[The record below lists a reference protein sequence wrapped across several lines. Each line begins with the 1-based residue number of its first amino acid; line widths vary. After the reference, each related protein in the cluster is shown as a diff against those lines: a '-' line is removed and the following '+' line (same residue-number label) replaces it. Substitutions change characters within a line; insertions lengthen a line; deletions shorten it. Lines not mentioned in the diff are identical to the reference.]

1 MNYNRN
7 DIFNKTVHLLKV
19 RFKARVNS
27 DLQCLGKTFREGLRR
42 KASGNSPSATGYAF
56 LWHWSGHPET
66 SNPVASG

>member
-27 DLQCLGKTFREGLRR
+27 DLQCLGKRFREGV
-42 KASGNSPSATGYAF
+42 T
-56 LWHWSGHPET
+56 
-66 SNPVASG
+66 